1 MDKNK
6 AIEILLA
13 ALGSINTT
21 RQNHEL
27 FIQALNIL
35 VGDKTP
41 PINQVPPPPPAPY
54 TKDK

>member
-6 AIEILLA
+6 AVEILLA

-35 VGDKTP
+35 
-41 PINQVPPPPPAPY
+41 IAE
-54 TKDK
+54 TKEKKGTD